1 MKSDGGREKKDERT
15 QFSKFSNSW
24 SKTGYIHYQSI
35 DYMIDVSFDEHIIKV
50 SHRTLS
56 LEVFYLQFTQA
67 RGFYNQLDANTIS

>member
-15 QFSKFSNSW
+15 QFSNSW
-24 SKTGYIHYQSI
+24 RKTGYIHYQSI
-35 DYMIDVSFDEHIIKV
+35 NYMIDVSFDEHIIKV